1 VKKKLD
7 RRERVREAKAL
18 SAAKLERSI
27 EAELLARL
35 KSKAY
40 GDMPLNV
47 NEDVWAAVLERDR
60 LGEEG
65 EELEDEGEE
74 EEEVEYDEDEDEEL
88 EQSEEERGFV
98 EDDSEIEE
106 SDDEDDM
113 EDYSGEEVSRDHCPA
128 LRFSS
133 ILLTLPSTRSSTGR
147 RNSTRMRTARVPR
160 PTRPTRPRPRRS
172 PSGPRRHRRQVRR
185 PGRRRRQRRTPAAA
199 RASRLSTSTRPRRR
213 R

>member
-1 VKKKLD
+1 MATDFPLAVFVFPRSRPTLVGVKKKLD

-27 EAELLARL
+27 EAELLSRL

-65 EELEDEGEE
+65 EALEDEGEE
-74 EEEVEYDEDEDEEL
+74 EEEVEYEDDELDESE
-88 EQSEEERGFV
+88 EEERGFV

-113 EDYSGEEVSRDHCPA
+113 EDYSGEEVRC
-128 LRFSS
+128 
-133 ILLTLPSTRSSTGR
+133 LLFFPF
-147 RNSTRMRTARVPR
+147 
-160 PTRPTRPRPRRS
+160 
-172 PSGPRRHRRQVRR
+172 
-185 PGRRRRQRRTPAAA
+185 
-199 RASRLSTSTRPRRR
+199 LSTPGLRLIC
-213 R
+213 